1 MGEYMYV
8 DNFSF
13 NQKKGQIVKFFF
25 NFFFLVS
32 TREDKRQS
40 CLGPDSLVQL
50 STPQHIRR
58 HIRRLRKRAFH
69 LVGTLLKTLD
79 ALRTLI
85 FLSISV

>member
-1 MGEYMYV
+1 MYV
-8 DNFSF
+8 DNFSS
-13 NQKKGQIVKFFF
+13 NQKKGQIVKVFFWG
-25 NFFFLVS
+25 VS

-79 ALRTLI
+79 ALCTLI